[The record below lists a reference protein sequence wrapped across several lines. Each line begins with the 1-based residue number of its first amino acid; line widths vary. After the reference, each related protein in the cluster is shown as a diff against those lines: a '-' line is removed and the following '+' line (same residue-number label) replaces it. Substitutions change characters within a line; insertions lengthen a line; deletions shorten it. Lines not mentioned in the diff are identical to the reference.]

1 MKFKTTILQS
11 GNNTGIEVPTEVVE
25 GLGGGKKPA
34 VIVTVGDY
42 GYRSSIAV
50 MGGKFLIPL
59 SAERRAESGIKGGDA
74 VEVEL
79 ALDTQPREVVVPEDL
94 SVALAGDA
102 AAKAFF
108 ETLSY
113 SNRLRHVLSITD
125 AKTPE
130 TRAKRID
137 KAVEALRSGK
147 K

>member
-11 GNNTGIEVPTEVVE
+11 GNNTGIEVPAEVVE
-25 GLGGGKKPA
+25 SLGGGKKPA
-34 VIVTVGDY
+34 VAVTVGNY
-42 GYRSSIAV
+42 AYRSSIAV

-113 SNRLRHVLSITD
+113 SNKLRHVLSITD

-130 TRAKRID
+130 TRARRID
-137 KAVEALRSGK
+137 KALETLRSGK

>member
-1 MKFKTTILQS
+1 MKFSTTILQS
-11 GNNTGIEVPTEVVE
+11 GNNTGIVVPGEVVE

-34 VIVTVGDY
+34 VTVIVGSY
-42 GYRSSIAV
+42 SYRSSIAV

-79 ALDTQPREVVVPEDL
+79 TLDTQPREVVVPEDL
-94 SVALAGDA
+94 SLALAGDA

-113 SNRLRHVLSITD
+113 SNKLRHVLSVTD

-130 TRAKRID
+130 TRRKRID
-137 KAVEALRSGK
+137 KAMGMLRSGK

>member
-1 MKFKTTILQS
+1 MKFETRIFQS
-11 GNNTGIEVPTEVVE
+11 GNNTGIEVPAEVVE

-34 VIVTVGDY
+34 VAVTVSGY
-42 GYRSSIAV
+42 SYRSSIAV

-74 VEVEL
+74 VEVAL
-79 ALDTQPREVVVPEDL
+79 ALDDKPREVTVPDDL
-94 SVALAGDA
+94 AAALAGDA
-102 AAKAFF
+102 AAKTFF

-113 SNRLRHVLSITD
+113 SNRLRHVLSVTD

-130 TRAKRID
+130 TRQRRID
-137 KAVEALRSGK
+137 KVLEMMRAGK

>member
-11 GNNTGIEVPTEVVE
+11 GNNTGIEVPAEVVE
-25 GLGGGKKPA
+25 SLGGGKKPA
-34 VIVTVGDY
+34 VAVTVGNFA
-42 GYRSSIAV
+42 YRSSIAV

-113 SNRLRHVLSITD
+113 SNKLRHVLSITD

-137 KAVEALRSGK
+137 KALETLRSGK

>member
-11 GNNTGIEVPTEVVE
+11 GNNTGIEVPAEVVE
-25 GLGGGKKPA
+25 SLGGGKKPA
-34 VIVTVGDY
+34 VAVTVGNFA
-42 GYRSSIAV
+42 YRSSIAV

-113 SNRLRHVLSITD
+113 SNKLRHVLSITD

-130 TRAKRID
+130 TRARRID
-137 KAVEALRSGK
+137 KALETLRSGK

>member
-102 AAKAFF
+102 AAQSVLRNAVLQQQAQACAFDH
-108 ETLSY
+108 
-113 SNRLRHVLSITD
+113 RCQD
-125 AKTPE
+125 A
-130 TRAKRID
+130 
-137 KAVEALRSGK
+137 
-147 K
+147 

>member
-1 MKFKTTILQS
+1 MKFETRIFQS
-11 GNNTGIEVPTEVVE
+11 GNNTGIEVPAEVVE

-34 VIVTVGDY
+34 VAVTVSGY
-42 GYRSSIAV
+42 SYRSSIAV

-79 ALDTQPREVVVPEDL
+79 ALDDKPREVTVPDDL
-94 SVALAGDA
+94 AAALAGDA
-102 AAKAFF
+102 AAKTFF

-113 SNRLRHVLSITD
+113 SNRLRHVLSVTD

-130 TRAKRID
+130 TRQRRID
-137 KAVEALRSGK
+137 KVLEMMRAGK

>member
-1 MKFKTTILQS
+1 MKFTTTIFQS
-11 GNNTGIEVPTEVVE
+11 GNNTGIVVPAEVVD

-34 VIVTVGDY
+34 VTVSIGSFS
-42 GYRSSIAV
+42 YRSTIAA
-50 MGGKFLIPL
+50 MGGRFLIPL
-59 SAERRAESGIKGGDA
+59 SAERRAASGIKGGDT
-74 VEVEL
+74 VEVDLE
-79 ALDTQPREVVVPEDL
+79 LDTQPRDVVVPEDL
-94 SVALAGDA
+94 SAALDRDS

-113 SNRLRHVLSITD
+113 SNKLRHVLSITD

-137 KAVEALRSGK
+137 KAMEALRSGK